1 MNKNVVKTISHR
13 EYKDVWSNKKCLKH
27 SMNRIESNNNRLG
40 TYKISKVSLFCIGDK
55 MFILN
60 NVHDILVL
68 GY

>member
-1 MNKNVVKTISHR
+1 
-13 EYKDVWSNKKCLKH
+13 
-27 SMNRIESNNNRLG
+27 MNRIESNNNRLG